1 MADYVSEWASAADA
15 AATGLANL
23 GAQIGGIKAQK
34 EANRVNQEMNAL
46 NNATQREIAT
56 MNNAEAVRL
65 WDLQSRYNSP
75 AHQVALL
82 GQAGFTPNALLG
94 SAGFNKTF
102 GAGAPPQ
109 LQKPELT

>member
-56 MNNAEAVRL
+56 MNNA
-65 WDLQSRYNSP
+65 
-75 AHQVALL
+75 
-82 GQAGFTPNALLG
+82 
-94 SAGFNKTF
+94 
-102 GAGAPPQ
+102 
-109 LQKPELT
+109 